1 MPYRE
6 ERVYAVYIL
15 ASKRNGTLYVGV
27 TNDLISRT
35 LQHRSGTVRG
45 FTQKYG
51 VKTLVWYEWFGDV
64 TAAIQ
69 REKTM
74 KKWPRA
80 WKLNVIERA
89 NADWRDL
96 LPELMGCDPETGV
109 SVANLKG

>member
-1 MPYRE
+1 MLHRE
-6 ERVYAVYIL
+6 ERIYAVYIL
-15 ASKRNGTLYVGV
+15 ASKRNGTLYIGV

-35 LQHRSGTVRG
+35 LQHRFGKVPG

-51 VKTLVWYEWFGDV
+51 VKTLVWYEWFADV

-80 WKLNVIERA
+80 WKLNVIETM
-89 NADWRDL
+89 NPEWRDL
-96 LPELMGCDPETGV
+96 LPELIGCDPGDGGPLTNSG
-109 SVANLKG
+109 